1 MPIPSNVKHSLRA
14 DHLPSHQDCV
24 KRAKE
29 FCVRT
34 GQSATQLAEQLR
46 KEYGRGG
53 RPTMRT
59 SILWMFYLR
68 GEPLARITPEE
79 ISYMDE
85 LVLDFCNRNS
95 PKPKER
101 GYAEPLLK
109 TAGYR
114 QECEA
119 FTAAIEGTN
128 SLIYGPPASEKSFV
142 IETLV
147 AQRYQSGKNDAHYI
161 YCDANTAPYPLLER
175 IASEAEVWIGG
186 AWPRE
191 HYLGALIEAFGRRAY
206 PPALIFDEAQH
217 LPIETL
223 EIIRGLHDRT
233 RRRDRPGCG
242 IILAGSHTLF
252 RDFMHPSR
260 RPRLEQWLQRL
271 TIRIQLAGMKRE
283 EVLELAAKAWGNGKK
298 AKFTAQQEKMLLESC
313 RVTDPYAMDA
323 GGKPLA
329 EMPTY
334 YSSRM
339 LVHYIAER
347 KKAGLGK
354 VIAEEVA

>member
-68 GEPLARITPEE
+68 GEHLARITPEE

-142 IETLV
+142 LETLV

-161 YCDANTAPYPLLER
+161 YCDANIAPFPLLER
-175 IASEAEVWIGG
+175 IASEAEVWIGR
-186 AWPRE
+186 AWTRE

-323 GGKPLA
+323 GG
-329 EMPTY
+329 MPTY

-354 VIAEEVA
+354 VLAEEVA

>member
-1 MPIPSNVKHSLRA
+1 MPTQSALNKS
-14 DHLPSHQDCV
+14 DHPPSHQDCV
-24 KRAKE
+24 RRAKE
-29 FCVRT
+29 FCSRN
-34 GQSATQLAEQLR
+34 GLSATQLAEQLR
-46 KEYGRGG
+46 KEFGRGG

-68 GEPLARITPEE
+68 GENLV
-79 ISYMDE
+79 SYMDE
-85 LVLDFCNRNS
+85 LVWDFCNRNS

-109 TAGYR
+109 SAGYG
-114 QECEA
+114 QLSES
-119 FTAAIEGTN
+119 FIAAIAGTN

-142 IETLV
+142 LETLV

-161 YCDANTAPYPLLER
+161 YCDANIAPFPLLER
-175 IASEAEVWIGG
+175 IASEAEVWIGR
-186 AWPRE
+186 AWTRE

-233 RRRDRPGCG
+233 RRLNRPGCG

-271 TIRIQLAGMKRE
+271 TIRIQLCGMKRE
-283 EVLELAAKAWGNGKK
+283 EVLELAATAWGNGKK

-339 LVHYIAER
+339 LVHYINER
-347 KKAGLGK
+347 KKSGIGK
-354 VIAEEVA
+354 VLAEEVA